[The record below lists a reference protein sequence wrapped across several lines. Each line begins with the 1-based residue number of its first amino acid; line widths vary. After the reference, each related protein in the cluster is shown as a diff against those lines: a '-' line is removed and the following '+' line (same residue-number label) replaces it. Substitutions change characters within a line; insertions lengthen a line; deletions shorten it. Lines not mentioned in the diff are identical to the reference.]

1 MLSGIEAVAFDLD
14 GTLYPNRSLY
24 LRLLPFIL
32 KHGRLVL
39 SFARARDRIRAE
51 QEKSGFVPYADFYA
65 YQARIAAGMLGAD
78 SCVIQEKID
87 RLIYRGWEVHF
98 KKIKLF
104 PHAAETLAV
113 LRRAGLRLALL
124 SDFPPEV
131 KLEYLGIDHIW
142 DAVSC
147 SERTGTLK
155 PHSRSFLDM
164 AGALG
169 LSPEKICYVG
179 NSRRY
184 DVRGA
189 KLAGMKAALIGG
201 CSRAEASRHGLT
213 APDFVFNDYRQLLD
227 FVLR

>member
-1 MLSGIEAVAFDLD
+1 MVSGIEAVAFDLD

-24 LRLLPFIL
+24 IRLFPFIL
-32 KHGRLVL
+32 KHWRLL
-39 SFARARDRIRAE
+39 LALGRARDSIRAE
-51 QEKSGFVPYADFYA
+51 QEKSGFTPHADFYT
-65 YQARIAAGMLGAD
+65 YQAHLAAGMLRAD
-78 SCVIQEKID
+78 TELVKEKID
-87 RLIYRGWEVHF
+87 RLIYRGWEAHF

-104 PHAAETLAV
+104 PHAAETLAA

-131 KLEYLGIDHIW
+131 KLEHLGLSGEW

-147 SERTGTLK
+147 SERSGTLK

-164 AGALG
+164 AAALG
-169 LSPEKICYVG
+169 IAPEKICYVG

-184 DVRGA
+184 DIRGA
-189 KLAGMKAALIGG
+189 RMAGMKAALIGG
-201 CSRAEASRHGLT
+201 HSRTGHSRSGLT